1 MTTSDTTR
9 RDTGMATSA
18 TEEDEILARLT
29 RVARSDLGL
38 AEDVRLTIDT
48 VLSEVV
54 WLDSVR
60 LMAFVEAVEAEFDIE
75 FDIDDLS
82 GEAVTNV
89 GLLTGLVRGQLG

>member
-1 MTTSDTTR
+1 
-9 RDTGMATSA
+9 MATSA